1 MEHQHSDQEYS
12 IHEEPKHGHDPHHH
26 HDDECGCGHEHEHH
40 HHHHHDDECGCGHEH
55 EHDHHH
61 HDDGAPYIV
70 DGHTHEGASVG
81 TGALTVTGIYAE
93 LEDAVKE
100 NLRELA
106 GWVTDQGGIIG
117 HIKSSMVS
125 THTTMLSITEDD
137 VHVIAPQEE
146 EMRINLAAIVFGV
159 ALEDLEKQVETICQK
174 LLKIGRQETE

>member
-12 IHEEPKHGHDPHHH
+12 IHEEPKHGHGPHRHHH
-26 HDDECGCGHEHEHH
+26 HDDECGCGHEHEH
-40 HHHHHDDECGCGHEH
+40 EH
-55 EHDHHH
+55 HHH

-81 TGALTVTGIYAE
+81 TGALTVTGIYGE